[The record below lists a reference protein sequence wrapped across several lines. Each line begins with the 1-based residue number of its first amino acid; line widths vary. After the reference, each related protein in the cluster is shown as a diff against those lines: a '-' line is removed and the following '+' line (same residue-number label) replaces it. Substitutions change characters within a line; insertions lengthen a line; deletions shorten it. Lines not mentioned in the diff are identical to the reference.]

1 MIPTLEE
8 IVGAPLILEELKLK
22 EGRRRTFRA
31 VGPRRG
37 AIVKAY
43 SSERASLVAARVRAL
58 AAGPSEPEVPEV
70 LHEDPALRLVVLSE
84 VVGPPLQDALLAGD
98 LAECAR
104 AGAALGRW
112 HAFWLGV
119 APPPLLPHTAERE
132 LEILSDWAER
142 AEPAIAAHV
151 RRDAFALSAEWPI
164 ATVVHRDLYEEQII
178 LGRRVGLIDLDD
190 AALGPAELDVGNLLA
205 HIELLALRSNLDLR
219 PAERALLH
227 AYTAASAPLDL
238 VLLDRCRRLTLFRL
252 ACIHG
257 MPELIDRVER
267 TWEEVP
273 A

>member
-1 MIPTLEE
+1 MIATLEE
-8 IVGAPLILEELKLK
+8 IVGAPVVLEELKLK
-22 EGRRRTFRA
+22 DGRRRTLRA
-31 VGPRRG
+31 IGPRGR
-37 AIVKAY
+37 AIVKVY
-43 SSERASLVAARVRAL
+43 RSERAPIVAARVRTFS
-58 AAGPSEPEVPEV
+58 AGPAEPEVPEV

-84 VVGPPLQDALLAGD
+84 VAGPPLREALLAGD

-119 APPPLLPHTAERE
+119 APPPLVPHTAERE
-132 LEILSDWAER
+132 LEILSGWADR
-142 AEPAIAAHV
+142 AKPAIAERV
-151 RRDAFALSAEWPI
+151 RRAAGALSAEWPI

-178 LGRRVGLIDLDD
+178 LGSRVGLIDLDD

-205 HIELLALRSNLDLR
+205 HVELLAVRSNLDLR

-227 AYTAASAPLDL
+227 GYTAASASLDF
-238 VLLDRCRRLTLFRL
+238 VLLDRCRRLTLLRL

-257 MPELIDRVER
+257 RPELINRVER
-267 TWEEVP
+267 MWEEVP